1 MSEEEEEKKEE
12 AEPDEPKEPEPEK
25 KKEQEALPVAQE
37 VKEPTAV
44 ESPLFEKAK
53 KHLVVACAAIALG
66 LAVAGSLD
74 RTTGGVI
81 LLIGWLTAVASLH
94 RLGRA
99 GSERRPAAK
108 P

>member
-1 MSEEEEEKKEE
+1 MIPEDEDLKKEKEEKGEE
-12 AEPDEPKEPEPEK
+12 ASEPSAKAVREPP
-25 KKEQEALPVAQE
+25 PVVAG
-37 VKEPTAV
+37 VGDL
-44 ESPLFEKAK
+44 LFERAK
-53 KHLVVACAAIALG
+53 KHLVLACAAIALG

-99 GSERRPAAK
+99 GSERRAK